1 MKLRESTANRLEPK
15 RKLKKTQ
22 IQLLLMVL
30 PCMAF
35 LFAFYY
41 AQLFGWA
48 YAFVDYKPSKKIW
61 EMSFEGLRYFKK
73 MIDVHNGFAAAM
85 RNTLVYGIS
94 GLLLTPL
101 PAVFAICLSEVRNP
115 KLKKLIQ
122 TTSSFP
128 YFISWTLVYAV
139 CFIMFNS
146 QGQISELLV
155 KWGLMDR
162 AVNLLASED
171 AAYALQIFLGVWK
184 GLGWSA
190 ILYMAAIAGV
200 DQELHEAA
208 AVDGA
213 NRFQRIWHITVP
225 GLLPTFF
232 VLFIMAV
239 ANLFNT
245 GFEQYYMFY
254 NSMVADKLDV
264 IATYVYR
271 RGLGNGEYSYATAV
285 GMAQSLV
292 SIVLLYITS
301 KVSKKVTGNSII

>member
-1 MKLRESTANRLEPK
+1 
-15 RKLKKTQ
+15 
-22 IQLLLMVL
+22 
-30 PCMAF
+30 
-35 LFAFYY
+35 
-41 AQLFGWA
+41 
-48 YAFVDYKPSKKIW
+48 
-61 EMSFEGLRYFKK
+61 
-73 MIDVHNGFAAAM
+73 
-85 RNTLVYGIS
+85 
-94 GLLLTPL
+94 
-101 PAVFAICLSEVRNP
+101 
-115 KLKKLIQ
+115 
-122 TTSSFP
+122 
-128 YFISWTLVYAV
+128 
-139 CFIMFNS
+139 
-146 QGQISELLV
+146 
-155 KWGLMDR
+155 
-162 AVNLLASED
+162 
-171 AAYALQIFLGVWK
+171 
-184 GLGWSA
+184 
-190 ILYMAAIAGV
+190 MAAIAGV

-285 GMAQSLV
+285 GMAQSLI